1 MLLKAAILLEW
12 LRIFLP
18 RGKHNYFYRISVFLV
33 CIDILFYSAAFFAI
47 NLTCIPHNKIW
58 NPTVS
63 GHCID
68 SKPLDITSAT
78 INFVI
83 DVIILALPQKVIW
96 NLQMTFRKRLGVSTV
111 FMFGIL

>member
-1 MLLKAAILLEW
+1 MLIKAAILLEW

-18 RGKHNYFYRISVFLV
+18 KGTRNYFYWISVVMLSV
-33 CIDILFYSAAFFAI
+33 DILFYSAALIAI
-47 NLTCIPHNKIW
+47 NLTCMPHNKIW
-58 NPTVS
+58 DPTVS

-68 SKPLDITSAT
+68 SKPLDITSAA

-83 DVIILALPQKVIW
+83 DVIVLILPQKVIW
-96 NLQMTFRKRLGVSTV
+96 GLQMSFSKRLGVSAV